1 MTARVPE
8 GPATAVGA
16 GRLSPSENPT
26 SCGLIRIVMGKGYLS
41 ALMPPS
47 LVTTP
52 NNLFAKDFAD
62 TGRMSKVFWGKPSR
76 SVNPVRRGLNLG
88 GKGGGWREAELRES
102 DRRRRNE
109 EDLGRRRKRIKRGR
123 GAGRE
128 GMCAVWRGLEEA
140 RVEGGLGGGM
150 CARRGAQL
158 SLEVG
163 SGRPALRTPD
173 REFQSCSK

>member
-88 GKGGGWREAELRES
+88 GKGGGWRWREAELRES
-102 DRRRRNE
+102 DGRRRNE

-123 GAGRE
+123 GAGKE
-128 GMCAVWRGLEEA
+128 GCVQSGEGWR
-140 RVEGGLGGGM
+140 
-150 CARRGAQL
+150 RRGWRADWGA
-158 SLEVG
+158 ECA
-163 SGRPALRTPD
+163 PA
-173 REFQSCSK
+173 EGHS